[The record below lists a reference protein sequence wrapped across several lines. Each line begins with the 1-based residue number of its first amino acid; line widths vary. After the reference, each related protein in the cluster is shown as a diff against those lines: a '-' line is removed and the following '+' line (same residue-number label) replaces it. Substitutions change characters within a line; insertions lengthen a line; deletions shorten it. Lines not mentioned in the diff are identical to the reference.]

1 MQQHALWLIIAMS
14 LFVAASTTAQMAE
27 DSSSTNATSILSA
40 LPPDLYAK
48 LQKLSVIVDQNIKAG
63 RLTDVQIQQQLMSGQ
78 LEQTIRSLSPE
89 ANQLFEEIT
98 TDMRNGKGPSEDA
111 MMSLLG
117 GLTGSGK

>member
-1 MQQHALWLIIAMS
+1 MQQHALWFIVAMS

-27 DSSSTNATSILSA
+27 DSFSPNAASILSA

-78 LEQTIRSLSPE
+78 LEQTIRSLGPE
-89 ANQLFEEIT
+89 ANQLLDEISAN
-98 TDMRNGKGPSEDA
+98 MQGVKGQSGDA
-111 MMSLLG
+111 IRPLLG
-117 GLTGSGK
+117 ELNGSGK

>member
-1 MQQHALWLIIAMS
+1 MKQHALWLIVAMN
-14 LFVAASTTAQMAE
+14 LFVAASSTAQMAG
-27 DSSSTNATSILSA
+27 DSSSTNAESILSA
-40 LPPDLYAK
+40 LPPGLYAK
-48 LQKLSVIVDQNIKAG
+48 LQELSVIVDQNIKAG
-63 RLTDVQIQQQLMSGQ
+63 KLTDMQIQQQLMSGQ